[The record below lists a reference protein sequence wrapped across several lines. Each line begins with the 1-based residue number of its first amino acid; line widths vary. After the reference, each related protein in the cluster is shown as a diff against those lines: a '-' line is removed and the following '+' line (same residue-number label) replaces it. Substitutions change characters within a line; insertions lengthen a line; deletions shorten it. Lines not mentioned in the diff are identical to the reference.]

1 MSEEDVRKPAL
12 ANKKSCPL
20 DPIQASILSVC
31 LEELLPVITR
41 MVNMPLGT
49 VHFSNDWK
57 YPLVQPT
64 LLVLFD
70 TVDEGIG
77 LRMLQSLFGL
87 QGRTLSWFHS
97 YLEGRAKRISG
108 NGTLSN
114 RFALQCDV
122 QQGSHLGL
130 LIFAIYTSEVFEILR
145 SHLPSAHVYADDTQ
159 LYMSFRPSDG
169 LNALEAVTELENC
182 ILHVRVLR

>member
-70 TVDEGIG
+70 TVDDGIG

-87 QGRTLSWFHS
+87 RGRALSWFHS
-97 YLEGRAKRISG
+97 YLEGRAQRISS

-114 RFALQCDV
+114 RFALECDV
-122 QQGSHLGL
+122 QQGH
-130 LIFAIYTSEVFEILR
+130 T
-145 SHLPSAHVYADDTQ
+145 
-159 LYMSFRPSDG
+159 
-169 LNALEAVTELENC
+169 
-182 ILHVRVLR
+182 